1 MTYDENGAPVKRC
14 ARCGKRLDLPDWYAA
29 IRTKYCKPCA
39 ADAKRE
45 QTAQSL
51 RRLRAKA
58 RERRKLERQRADLLA
73 GENEILRQAVRELEA
88 RLDRLKAER
97 GGA

>member
-1 MTYDENGAPVKRC
+1 MTYDENGAPLKRC
-14 ARCGKRLDLPDWYAA
+14 ERCGRLLAVPDWYAA
-29 IRTKYCKPCA
+29 IRTKYCKACA

-73 GENEILRQAVRELEA
+73 DENEILRQAVRELEA